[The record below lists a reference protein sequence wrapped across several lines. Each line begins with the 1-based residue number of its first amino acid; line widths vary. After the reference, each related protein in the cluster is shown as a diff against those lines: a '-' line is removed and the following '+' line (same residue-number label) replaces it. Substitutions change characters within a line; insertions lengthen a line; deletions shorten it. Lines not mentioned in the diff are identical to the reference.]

1 MYYYSV
7 MNDYIKEK
15 EYEVLGD
22 FDHKFFSNGNNV
34 HNSNSKA
41 FGSNSNFGI
50 SNTNI
55 KGSSN
60 SVSGTFKNSYNNTMF
75 KKSNNSYY

>member
-22 FDHKFFSNGNNV
+22 FDHKFFSN
-34 HNSNSKA
+34 
-41 FGSNSNFGI
+41 
-50 SNTNI
+50 
-55 KGSSN
+55 
-60 SVSGTFKNSYNNTMF
+60 
-75 KKSNNSYY
+75 